1 MHFAA
6 AGLAAAGA
14 SAVLVGGRATVED
27 AYAYSKFA
35 RIVLGSDN
43 LDFRARASSTEETEF
58 LAAHVAAKNIDVTYS
73 NIETASQVFLVGF
86 EPEDESPIVFLR
98 LRKSAKKGLVVHTVG
113 PLYSLGSEKLSA
125 NWIKA
130 NAGSEAQ
137 AITGLDAGV
146 ISTLDSNSIIFVGER
161 AASSPGV
168 LSAVSQLGS
177 QTGARIAWVPRR
189 AGERGALDAGALAGL
204 LPGGRPISDSTARAE
219 VAQVWNTD
227 ADSLPNVGL
236 TGTALVTAIAQ
247 GSIKAVIT
255 AGVDPSDLPNGTELL
270 AGIDQ
275 ADFVVALENHHS
287 EITQRAS
294 VVFPVAVVTEKSG
307 SFMNWEGR
315 SKPFSA
321 AFREALTLT
330 DAGVLSMLASAMDV
344 QLNGDT
350 RALRKELNSLQPW
363 SGSRTTVNN
372 HQVSVSAG
380 TTLATWRLLID
391 SGVMQEGEPHLAATA
406 RPSVAVVNAAMFE
419 QLGAPELITVTGPK
433 GSITL
438 PAQVAEVSS
447 ESVWLP
453 MNSPDSHIYAQLGCG
468 YGDEVSV
475 KGGAA

>member
-1 MHFAA
+1 M
-6 AGLAAAGA
+6 
-14 SAVLVGGRATVED
+14 
-27 AYAYSKFA
+27 
-35 RIVLGSDN
+35 
-43 LDFRARASSTEETEF
+43 
-58 LAAHVAAKNIDVTYS
+58 
-73 NIETASQVFLVGF
+73 
-86 EPEDESPIVFLR
+86 
-98 LRKSAKKGLVVHTVG
+98 
-113 PLYSLGSEKLSA
+113 
-125 NWIKA
+125 
-130 NAGSEAQ
+130 
-137 AITGLDAGV
+137 
-146 ISTLDSNSIIFVGER
+146 
-161 AASSPGV
+161 
-168 LSAVSQLGS
+168 
-177 QTGARIAWVPRR
+177 
-189 AGERGALDAGALAGL
+189 AGL

-219 VAQVWNTD
+219 VAQVWNID
-227 ADSLPNVGL
+227 VDSLPNVGL
-236 TGTALVTAIAQ
+236 TGTELISAIAQ
-247 GSIKAVIT
+247 GSINAVIT
-255 AGVDPSDLPNGTELL
+255 AGVDPSDLPNGSELL
-270 AGIDQ
+270 AGIEN

-350 RALRKELNSLQPW
+350 RALRKELKSLNPW
-363 SGSRTTVNN
+363 SGARAQVNKPE
-372 HQVSVSAG
+372 VAVSAG

-406 RPSVAVVNAAMFE
+406 RPSNIAVNAAMFE
-419 QLGAPELITVTGPK
+419 QLGQPEVITVTGPK

-453 MNSPDSHIYAQLGCG
+453 MNSPDSHIYPQLGCG
-468 YGDEVSV
+468 YGDVVSV